1 MTNATTH
8 DSLEDRVTGARP
20 CLSGGHA
27 GRTGMP
33 LRAAGQGAALRPAR
47 CSLGRGAALTGP
59 RDSLVGEEQGVTGS
73 ARDRSRLLWA
83 RVCRRGR
90 VGLPGCPEGVSKEA
104 SASGGR
110 ATENPAGVCC
120 PASRRPLRAPKSV
133 GRGPQ
138 AAAVLG
144 AGRQQQRGPLA
155 RGSDE
160 FHSARRPQLLTG
172 TQQVRGLAGLRPT
185 HESRTCDAPTPA
197 PPVPK
202 CPGRMPVT

>member
-1 MTNATTH
+1 MRNSGVTRSAADKLSHGQSPPRQLPKRMTNATTH

-104 SASGGR
+104 SASGLL
-110 ATENPAGVCC
+110 
-120 PASRRPLRAPKSV
+120 SRLP
-133 GRGPQ
+133 
-138 AAAVLG
+138 
-144 AGRQQQRGPLA
+144 
-155 RGSDE
+155 
-160 FHSARRPQLLTG
+160 
-172 TQQVRGLAGLRPT
+172 
-185 HESRTCDAPTPA
+185 PA
-197 PPVPK
+197 PPSPEECGAGPPGSCCPRGRAAPAEGTSRTWKRRVPL
-202 CPGRMPVT
+202 CTAPSATHGDSASAGPRRPPPDPREPHL